1 MAGKTCIHVSCY
13 LCSIWL
19 ISFCVFKSSILDFGN
34 IFLKYS
40 NYFQSNLEPN
50 SSFEII
56 FLNSYLGLIFILFLL
71 LDLLE
76 FCHQLF
82 PSCKPCLSIFNSQ
95 WMLPN
100 TSQSNICNHR
110 SLPMQTHTYITFSL
124 YVFIL
129 FWSLALILSIRL
141 CSTKLLICHVFKKI
155 WSLFGKF

>member
-1 MAGKTCIHVSCY
+1 MADLF
-13 LCSIWL
+13 LC
-19 ISFCVFKSSILDFGN
+19 FKSSILDFGK

-56 FLNSYLGLIFILFLL
+56 FLNSYLGFLFILFLL

-76 FCHQLF
+76 FCHQLS

-95 WMLPN
+95 WMLRN

-110 SLPMQTHTYITFSL
+110 SLSMQTHTYITFCL

-129 FWSLALILSIRL
+129 FWSLALILNIRL
-141 CSTKLLICHVFKKI
+141 CSTKLLIYNVLKKNGLCLANFNHVFEVVQA
-155 WSLFGKF
+155 LFFAILL